1 MMREPKTP
9 REYHVR
15 AALAM
20 AQVAAIE
27 GGKKALK
34 YFRKK
39 VPVIKKIDRSP
50 VTRADREAE
59 QVIRKLLQKAFP
71 DHQLCGEEFG
81 WDERKKSDFKWWI
94 DPVDGT
100 RQFIRGIPLWG
111 TLIALE
117 YKGEVVAGVIH
128 HPAIGL
134 TLSAAEGFGC
144 FRNGPRRYDETRVS
158 VSKIPNLKGGTL
170 TYGGLRLTPLSYRKK
185 LTDLI
190 ATCYDDRG
198 FGDCF
203 GHSLVIQGMVEAML
217 DPVVKPYDVAAIKI
231 CVEEAGGRFTDLKGR
246 DSVYGGNALSSNGL
260 VHSQVLKAIRSKD
273 SYNGSKLKA

>member
-1 MMREPKTP
+1 MSNSLSRKELQGFLSIAKFAAQKGGQ
-9 REYHVR
+9 R
-15 AALAM
+15 AL
-20 AQVAAIE
+20 Q
-27 GGKKALK
+27 
-34 YFRKK
+34 YFRKN
-39 VPVIKKIDRSP
+39 VSVIKKVDRSP

-59 QVIRKLLQKAFP
+59 QVIRGILQKAFP
-71 DHQLCGEEFG
+71 AHQLCGEEFG
-81 WDERKKSDFKWWI
+81 WDKKLQSDFKWWI

-100 RQFIRGIPLWG
+100 RQFIRGLPFWG

-117 YKGEVVAGVIH
+117 VRGKVVAGVIH
-128 HPAIGL
+128 HPAISMTLWAAKGL
-134 TLSAAEGFGC
+134 GC
-144 FRNGPRRYDETRVS
+144 YADGERMK

-170 TYGGLRLTPLSYRKK
+170 TYGGLRLTPKSYRKN

-231 CVEEAGGRFTDLKGR
+231 CVEEAGGKFSDLSGK
-246 DSVYGGNALSSNGL
+246 STIYGGNALSSNGL
-260 VHSQVLKAIRSKD
+260 VHSQILRAID
-273 SYNGSKLKA
+273 